1 MIFADFSKKI
11 ATVCRKCIPFLFLIH
26 ILHSVIQILL
36 GKAHT
41 FGCKIFCLHG
51 KGFLYVIQIFRVYNN
66 LHKLFFIDNSNENG
80 SYRLLPSYIGT
91 SQTRMKSRFSS
102 SRVYCIYNDFTTNEN
117 PWMKRHG
124 TAGTLAVPFCYH
136 DME

>member
-1 MIFADFSKKI
+1 MRNTETYNTLQKPEI
-11 ATVCRKCIPFLFLIH
+11 LFPH
-26 ILHSVIQILL
+26 DE
-36 GKAHT
+36 A
-41 FGCKIFCLHG
+41 FGLT
-51 KGFLYVIQIFRVYNN
+51 
-66 LHKLFFIDNSNENG
+66 DS
-80 SYRLLPSYIGT
+80 P
-91 SQTRMKSRFSS
+91 QTRMKSRFSS

>member
-1 MIFADFSKKI
+1 MYFVPDDEA
-11 ATVCRKCIPFLFLIH
+11 
-26 ILHSVIQILL
+26 
-36 GKAHT
+36 
-41 FGCKIFCLHG
+41 FGLT
-51 KGFLYVIQIFRVYNN
+51 
-66 LHKLFFIDNSNENG
+66 DS
-80 SYRLLPSYIGT
+80 P
-91 SQTRMKSRFSS
+91 QTRMKSRFSS